1 MAKKAERTKNRIIQI
16 ASLIFHEKGYANT
29 SMSDILSAT
38 GLSKGGIYGNF
49 NSKEEIALEA
59 FKYNT
64 RLLFERGKQLIN
76 NNKLTSIEKL
86 YSLLKLHYKSLN
98 DPRLTGRCPVLN
110 TAVEAHQ
117 ISPELNA
124 KVAEVMDQW
133 LKSLEKIMREGMK
146 KQEIKDNIN
155 PEYYAGLFIS
165 LIEGGI
171 LLSNVRRN
179 PLYMENNMKEI
190 KRIIIRDLV
199 KS

>member
-1 MAKKAERTKNRIIQI
+1 MKEKNRPIGLFFLFLQTYEEKMAKKAERTKNRIIQI

-110 TAVEAHQ
+110 TAVEA
-117 ISPELNA
+117 
-124 KVAEVMDQW
+124 
-133 LKSLEKIMREGMK
+133 
-146 KQEIKDNIN
+146 
-155 PEYYAGLFIS
+155 
-165 LIEGGI
+165 
-171 LLSNVRRN
+171 RRN
-179 PLYMENNMKEI
+179 AGRDPLTAQHYGH
-190 KRIIIRDLV
+190 R
-199 KS
+199 